1 METNDLIRK
10 QVISIAICMSA
21 ILLLNGMF
29 AAGGWLADLYFH
41 RWYGFIST
49 LLRKITGMV
58 PISIGDVIYII
69 WIIAG
74 IIFILKIVWSLIRG
88 RWKPLLYQALKGV
101 AVLMWLYFIFL
112 LFWGGHYR
120 RHSLAQDLHLQ
131 MERYTTAD
139 LYMLTDTLVK
149 LTNRDKAALE
159 ASGLPPLEKAE
170 LFRMAA
176 DGYRKISDTLP
187 VLRYTYPSVKSSMF
201 GEYLNYIGVTG
212 YMNPFTHEAQVNTTV
227 PAFVQPFTTCH
238 EIAHQVGHAP
248 EEAANFIGYIV
259 AINIAD
265 TRFRY
270 AANFET
276 LLYSVRQLSRRN
288 MYLARLAW
296 DKTDIGVREDVRR
309 LSIFY
314 RKYEGPID
322 DYSAVLYDQYLKAN
336 QQQDGIR
343 SYSEVVGWLMAY
355 FKI

>member
-10 QVISIAICMSA
+10 QLLSIAICMSA

-49 LLRKITGMV
+49 LFRKITGMV

-69 WIIAG
+69 WVIIG
-74 IIFILKIVWSLIRG
+74 ITFILRMIWSLVRG
-88 RWKPLLYQALKGV
+88 QWKGLLYKALKGT
-101 AVLMWLYFIFL
+101 AVLLWLYFTFL
-112 LFWGGHYR
+112 LLWGGHYR
-120 RHSLAQDLHLQ
+120 RHTLADDLQLK

-159 ASGLPPLEKAE
+159 ASGLQPLQKEEMFRLAAE
-170 LFRMAA
+170 
-176 DGYRKISDTLP
+176 GYQRLSDSLP
-187 VLRYTYPSVKSSMF
+187 VLSYKNPSVKSSMF
-201 GEYLNYIGVTG
+201 GEYMNYIGVTG

-227 PAFVQPFTTCH
+227 PAFIQPFTTCH
-238 EIAHQVGHAP
+238 EIAHQVGYAP

-259 AINIAD
+259 AGSVAD
-265 TRFRY
+265 SRFRY
-270 AANFET
+270 AANFEM
-276 LLYSVRQLSRRN
+276 LLYSVRQLGRRN
-288 MYLARLAW
+288 GYLGRLVW

-309 LSIFY
+309 LSVFY

-336 QQQDGIR
+336 QQEHGIR

-355 FKI
+355 YRI